1 MMANFAPKEKQAQL
15 KNRKS
20 IRQKRRLADM
30 DMSKPLNRSDRRAV
44 SAMKRKGK

>member
-1 MMANFAPKEKQAQL
+1 MANFVPKEKQSNL
-15 KNRKS
+15 KSRKS
-20 IRQKRRLADM
+20 IRPKRRLADM

>member
-1 MMANFAPKEKQAQL
+1 MMAKPPKQDQTQF
-15 KNRKS
+15 NRKS

>member
-1 MMANFAPKEKQAQL
+1 MANLNKRGRGPKPKPNSL
-15 KNRKS
+15 
-20 IRQKRRLADM
+20 RQKRRLADM